1 MPPLPVI
8 SGKEAAKAVEKAGW
22 KFIRQKGSHMVFI
35 KEGAPRPLIIPAHN
49 KLDRGI
55 LRSIIRSSGL
65 TVDEFIELLK

>member
-1 MPPLPVI
+1 
-8 SGKEAAKAVEKAGW
+8 
-22 KFIRQKGSHMVFI
+22 MVFI

-49 KLDRGI
+49 KLDRGT